1 MSYRLLASLGNIQGS
16 EWQSYVSQAPL
27 QVFARMLASKAQQQ
41 RTMQLTD
48 RVQADAEL
56 GSSEDEGAG
65 ADGVAAARL
74 PADAAEEL
82 AASGHPLAKKKPKAA
97 PMPVLVNKVSS
108 ACMSP

>member
-1 MSYRLLASLGNIQGS
+1 
-16 EWQSYVSQAPL
+16 
-27 QVFARMLASKAQQQ
+27 MLASKAQQQ

-56 GSSEDEGAG
+56 GSSEDEGAA

-82 AASGHPLAKKKPKAA
+82 AASVHPLAKKKPKAA
-97 PMPVLVNKVSS
+97 PTPVLVNRVSS
-108 ACMSP
+108 KHMLP